1 MKRFALLFLSLVLST
16 HMIGCGSDAP
26 PPAGTPG
33 TGPDT
38 GPSTVG
44 EAAKDKAKRI
54 SDMDERAKSKP
65 AGKTN

>member
-1 MKRFALLFLSLVLST
+1 MKRFAPLLVALVLFT
-16 HMIGCGSDAP
+16 PLIGCGSDAP

-38 GPSTVG
+38 GPGTVG

-54 SDMDERAKSKP
+54 ADMDARAKSKP
-65 AGKTN
+65 AGKAP